1 MIFNVLEADYLS
13 ILYVHLDVSFDW
25 WRHVVLFYVVQNDV
39 HARNNEPNAPSASEV
54 ELGAGR

>member
-1 MIFNVLEADYLS
+1 MMFNVLEADYLS
-13 ILYVHLDVSFDW
+13 ILYVHLDVSLDW
-25 WRHVVLFYVVQNDV
+25 WRYLVQNDV